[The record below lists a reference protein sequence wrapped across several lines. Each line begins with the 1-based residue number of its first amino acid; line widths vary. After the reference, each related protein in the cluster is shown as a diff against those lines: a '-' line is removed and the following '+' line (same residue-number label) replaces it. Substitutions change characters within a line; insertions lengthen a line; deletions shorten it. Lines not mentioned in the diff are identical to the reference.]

1 MLQVDLFIEQL
12 PETEALI
19 AAHLRKLILQSVPAV
34 TEKFSFKTPFYHYHG
49 MFCYISKLKKGGIEL
64 CFCRGKD
71 LVAAFPQLAQNGRS
85 IIAGVTLRQMTD
97 VVTLEIP
104 TLILAAADWQVQAK
118 LEGRSMLIAPP
129 RKKTV
134 ITLR

>member
-1 MLQVDLFIEQL
+1 MLQVDVFIEQL

-19 AAHLRKLILQSVPAV
+19 ATHLRKLILQTVPAI

-71 LVAAFPQLAQNGRS
+71 LEDAFPQLEQRGRS

-97 VVTLEIP
+97 IVTLEIAS
-104 TLILAAADWQVQAK
+104 LIMAAAAWQAQAK
-118 LEGRSMLIAPP
+118 QEGVPMLIAPP
-129 RKKTV
+129 RKKKQ
-134 ITLR
+134 